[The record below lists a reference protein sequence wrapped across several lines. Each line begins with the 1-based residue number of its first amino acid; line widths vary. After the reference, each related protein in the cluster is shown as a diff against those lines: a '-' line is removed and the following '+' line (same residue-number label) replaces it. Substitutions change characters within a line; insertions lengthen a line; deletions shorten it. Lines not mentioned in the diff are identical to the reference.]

1 MPDAVLSALQI
12 LTHLILKTTY
22 EIDTVNYY
30 ARLTD
35 EEIEAKRA
43 LLASETGNVHTCW
56 GGLYPLPLSRR
67 SIHNKC

>member
-43 LLASETGNVHTCW
+43 
-56 GGLYPLPLSRR
+56 
-67 SIHNKC
+67 